1 MSQRDREGR
10 LAFINRLPHNQRTYP
25 SDCEAEAR
33 KSRPLWG
40 KVAPTGDGRGELAFK
55 SRLLHNLATHPSDC
69 KAGARNEPSP
79 LGEGGRR
86 EPDGRGELA
95 LNLRLP
101 HNQRTYPSDCKA
113 GARKKPSPLGKV
125 APTGDGRGE
134 LTLKPRLP
142 PNKDTEPSLPSME
155 LRGGGPVRARRGVTP
170 SHNHHS
176 LST

>member
-1 MSQRDREGR
+1 MEWVLSLCLLYAKHSKSTSAKAVPLGGRWRRQATEGGNS
-10 LAFINRLPHNQRTYP
+10 LSNQ
-25 SDCEAEAR
+25 DC
-33 KSRPLWG
+33 PTTN
-40 KVAPTGDGRGELAFK
+40 APTP
-55 SRLLHNLATHPSDC
+55 ATAKQEPE
-69 KAGARNEPSP
+69 KKPSP

-86 EPDGRGELA
+86 EP
-95 LNLRLP
+95 
-101 HNQRTYPSDCKA
+101 
-113 GARKKPSPLGKV
+113 
-125 APTGDGRGE
+125 DGRGE